1 MNIWRPQSQLF
12 LDEIALHDGV
22 DLDPRCAL
30 CASSYDPGTV
40 RLFKCV
46 HCGEHYQCEKCCIE
60 GHARNPLHSLKE
72 WKGEFW
78 VDRSLYDLGLIYQ
91 LGHGG
96 LRCPYP
102 DPHMLTMVVINLPFI
117 HHVWYRYCKCQKGA
131 HLSNVQQC
139 LRNQWYP
146 ATITD
151 PSTCATFL
159 TLETFRLQNVV
170 GNMNAHDFITAIKR
184 QTNVASCTGIDWI
197 PVCGFF
203 ISCGLLLT
211 PAQHRYKEFIRMS
224 RQWAF
229 LKRIKRAGRAHDP
242 LGLSATVLREC
253 AVRCWACPHDGR
265 NLPTDWR
272 DVSPKD
278 KFLYMLLVALDAN
291 FRLKNRMRPN
301 EHPDS
306 SLGPG
311 WGYFVEPERYREHL
325 KNYVAEKDIST
336 CIAFAALL
344 QKDTRGTTGLRTSG
358 VGGCVCARHECVL
371 PNGIGD
377 LQKGERFA
385 NMDFILLAAI
395 AGFALQWLTISYDI
409 SCQWKRN
416 FPARNA
422 KMPQDM
428 QLQLNAIS
436 VQCALPV
443 WHAGSHEEV
452 CQSAN
457 SLSYK
462 PGVGRSDGEGVER
475 TWSVLNPAAFH
486 TKDMSQGN
494 RVDTL
499 EDKID
504 SHNFLKNLGLGD
516 SLHRKLALAR
526 EERDQQVKNFE
537 QVSLTVERDVRTL
550 WQKQINE
557 WLQDE
562 TKPNPYTLDKRDGP
576 TEAQVRAELKRE
588 EERDAAS
595 GKVPLHGT
603 SATAFLAGGLQ
614 IEDAQRRIIAELAG
628 LTIVS
633 PDRDAKVRELRLALL
648 KKVARFRELQAI
660 YMPGA
665 ARAIVRD
672 EAMRD
677 PNTAAPRVEHV
688 KVYMPH
694 ELPEGERG
702 AGCVPGLT
710 EMEAKMRVAQCTAAL
725 TVLRGRLHAKR
736 HFITFR
742 NDHLT
747 GQKKTTK
754 AGTLI
759 QQLGE
764 RVNASAGKYRK
775 GFEGLVALKGKD
787 FAPHFRELKDDDIR
801 LDGDNGESDA
811 AARRK
816 LAMLSAGRGARA
828 PRNAPGKSK
837 RLMSWIW
844 TAKEGSGDDA
854 KDLHDAVR
862 VEWAR
867 AKARKTRWEE
877 EVQLLEEEMRRTLR
891 YLEWQASWWE
901 TRQDARPQASSD
913 LRAALRAYA
922 LKQAWLHR
930 RLRDFFKSQWNAP
943 AVGRDTVLDMVLKT
957 ADLGTFLP

>member
-1 MNIWRPQSQLF
+1 
-12 LDEIALHDGV
+12 
-22 DLDPRCAL
+22 
-30 CASSYDPGTV
+30 
-40 RLFKCV
+40 
-46 HCGEHYQCEKCCIE
+46 CGEHYQCEKCCIE
-60 GHARNPLHSLKE
+60 EHARNPLHSLKE
-72 WKGEFW
+72 WNGEFW

-102 DPHMLTMVVINLPFI
+102 DSRTLTMVVINLPFV
-117 HHVWYRYCKCQKGA
+117 HNVWYRYCKCQKGA

-146 ATITD
+146 ATVTD

-170 GNMNAHDFITAIKR
+170 GNMNAHDFVTAIER
-184 QTNVASCTGIDWI
+184 QTNAASCTGIDW
-197 PVCGFF
+197 
-203 ISCGLLLT
+203 
-211 PAQHRYKEFIRMS
+211 HRYKEFIRMS

-242 LGLSATVLREC
+242 LGLAATVLREC

-272 DVSPKD
+272 DVNPKD
-278 KFLYMLLVALDAN
+278 KFLYMLIVALDAN

-301 EHPDS
+301 EHPDP

-311 WGYFVEPERYREHL
+311 WGYFVEPESYREHL
-325 KNYVAEKDIST
+325 KNYVAEKDVRTLPT

-358 VGGCVCARHECVL
+358 VGGCVCAHHECVL

-377 LQKGERFA
+377 LQKGERFS
-385 NMDFILLAAI
+385 NMDFILLAAVAAFVI
-395 AGFALQWLTISYDI
+395 QWLTISYDI
-409 SCQWKRN
+409 SCQWKRT

-443 WHAGSHEEV
+443 WHAGSHEEA
-452 CQSAN
+452 CQSTN

-462 PGVGRSDGEGVER
+462 PGVGRTDGEGVER

-526 EERDQQVKNFE
+526 TERDRQVKNFE
-537 QVSLTVERDVRTL
+537 QVSSTVERDVRTL

-562 TKPNPYTLDKRDGP
+562 TKPNPYLRHKRDAP

-595 GKVPLHGT
+595 GKIPLHGT

-614 IEDAQRRIIAELAG
+614 IEDAQYVHRSLYF
-628 LTIVS
+628 
-633 PDRDAKVRELRLALL
+633 
-648 KKVARFRELQAI
+648 VAR
-660 YMPGA
+660 
-665 ARAIVRD
+665 
-672 EAMRD
+672 
-677 PNTAAPRVEHV
+677 
-688 KVYMPH
+688 
-694 ELPEGERG
+694 
-702 AGCVPGLT
+702 
-710 EMEAKMRVAQCTAAL
+710 
-725 TVLRGRLHAKR
+725 
-736 HFITFR
+736 
-742 NDHLT
+742 HL
-747 GQKKTTK
+747 
-754 AGTLI
+754 
-759 QQLGE
+759 
-764 RVNASAGKYRK
+764 
-775 GFEGLVALKGKD
+775 
-787 FAPHFRELKDDDIR
+787 
-801 LDGDNGESDA
+801 
-811 AARRK
+811 
-816 LAMLSAGRGARA
+816 
-828 PRNAPGKSK
+828 
-837 RLMSWIW
+837 
-844 TAKEGSGDDA
+844 
-854 KDLHDAVR
+854 
-862 VEWAR
+862 
-867 AKARKTRWEE
+867 
-877 EVQLLEEEMRRTLR
+877 
-891 YLEWQASWWE
+891 
-901 TRQDARPQASSD
+901 
-913 LRAALRAYA
+913 
-922 LKQAWLHR
+922 
-930 RLRDFFKSQWNAP
+930 
-943 AVGRDTVLDMVLKT
+943 
-957 ADLGTFLP
+957 